1 MAIKYYYEDLAA
13 IPVDEIGRMTITR
26 EEIVRFAKEY
36 DPQPFHIDEE
46 AAKKSV
52 FGGLIASGWMTC
64 AKVMRLMCDHYLIE
78 SASLGSPG
86 VDEVRW
92 LKPVRPGDTL
102 TAVRKTVEAR
112 KSASKPDVG
121 IIKSRWEVS
130 NQHGEMVM
138 TMEGLGLF
146 RCRPTPAV

>member
-13 IPVDEIGRMTITR
+13 IPVDEIGRVTITR

-64 AKVMRLMCDHYLIE
+64 AKVMRLMCDHYLLE
-78 SASLGSPG
+78 AASLGSPG

-130 NQHGEMVM
+130 NQHGELVM
-138 TMEGLGLF
+138 TMEGMGLF

>member
-1 MAIKYYYEDLAA
+1 
-13 IPVDEIGRMTITR
+13 
-26 EEIVRFAKEY
+26 
-36 DPQPFHIDEE
+36 
-46 AAKKSV
+46 
-52 FGGLIASGWMTC
+52 
-64 AKVMRLMCDHYLIE
+64 
-78 SASLGSPG
+78 
-86 VDEVRW
+86 VRW

>member
-1 MAIKYYYEDLAA
+1 MATKYYYEDLAA
-13 IPVDEIGRMTITR
+13 IPVDEIGRMTITS

-46 AAKKSV
+46 AAKKTV

-64 AKVMRLMCDHYLIE
+64 AKVMRLMCDHYLLDA
-78 SASLGSPG
+78 ASLGSPG

-102 TAVRKTVEAR
+102 TAVRKTIDAR
-112 KSASKPDVG
+112 KSASKPGVG
-121 IIKSRWEVS
+121 IIRSRWEVS

-138 TMEGLGLF
+138 TMEGLGMF
-146 RCRPTPAV
+146 RCRPEAAA